1 MRVPVFFT
9 FPVGLHYLYSPARP
23 TGRGAEHAMMEKLLS
38 DMKAHSSAWPFQQ
51 PVSEKEVLDYYDVIT
66 SPMGAPFH
74 FLFFDRACSLP

>member
-1 MRVPVFFT
+1 
-9 FPVGLHYLYSPARP
+9 
-23 TGRGAEHAMMEKLLS
+23 MMEKLLS